1 MTQRECTFG
10 TEIIL
15 NGLTGKSEAPLK
27 LSLSPDCESGLFTF
41 QPE

>member
-1 MTQRECTFG
+1 MTQRECTFV

-15 NGLTGKSEAPLK
+15 NGVAKAPPLK
-27 LSLSPDCESGLFTF
+27 LSLSPDYASGLFTF